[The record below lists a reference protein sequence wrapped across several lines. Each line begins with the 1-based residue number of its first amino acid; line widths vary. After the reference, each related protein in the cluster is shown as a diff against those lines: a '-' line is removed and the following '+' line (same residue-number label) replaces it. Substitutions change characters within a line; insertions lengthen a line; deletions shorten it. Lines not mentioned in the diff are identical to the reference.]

1 MKAKD
6 FIRVL
11 KCIPPDSEI
20 VFEVDS
26 SRMCFLDISKKEE
39 ITLVEYDDNGEVLSK
54 PIIETTHSKHVV
66 NFSME

>member
-1 MKAKD
+1 MKVKD
-6 FIRVL
+6 LVRVL

-20 VFEVDS
+20 AFEVDC
-26 SRMCFLDISKKEE
+26 SRMSFSDISKKEE

-54 PIIETTHSKHVV
+54 PIIEITHSKHVV